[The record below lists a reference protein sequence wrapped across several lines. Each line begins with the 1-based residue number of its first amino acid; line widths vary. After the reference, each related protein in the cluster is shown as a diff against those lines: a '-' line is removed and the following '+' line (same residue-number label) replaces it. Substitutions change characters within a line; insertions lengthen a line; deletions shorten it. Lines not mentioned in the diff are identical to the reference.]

1 MSLRLR
7 SLVIAAAL
15 VAGAYVIAQL
25 MLDDYLVAQGEL
37 DLARAARGE
46 SRLSFD
52 FDEARDLIGSTID
65 GAKDVRLERGIL
77 HARLPS
83 GQANVRLNLRGQS
96 LDARRFA
103 RLDGYIEV
111 GEASTL
117 HLIFDEPGQLRQ
129 FTASVPLAPGW
140 NELRLSLDQLDF
152 KPHQA
157 GPSQRWGGSSGRVGE
172 LRLYFS
178 GPAGLRIALDRL
190 RFRERAHDGEHV
202 QSGVEWI
209 TAAQAEDRLDS
220 GQILRPQGALRLGVL
235 LDLGHQRPEQSLVLR
250 DRVRHADADALFWP
264 QWRTPPVGDPMLESR
279 SLGWSPAWWLV
290 ISYMLLAAIWMSLRK
305 NKASYSGDLRQL
317 LFGMAPILAL
327 TLGLAVGE
335 QVQDGSRLL
344 LLFAFLFQLT
354 AVRMGKSSIPGNPA
368 AWKASLRM
376 LVVAAT
382 ALLLASAL
390 TGTWQFPGWQRIA
403 GYLPFVLLQQAM
415 LLGFL
420 WPRLQTLVP
429 GNAHWAAALLF
440 GVAHSP
446 NFALMCLSSL
456 AAFWWARQYQ
466 QHRSWLPIILS
477 HYLLGLLAISCLP
490 SDWLYSAETG
500 LRYFQ
505 VQ

>member
-1 MSLRLR
+1 MR
-7 SLVIAAAL
+7 SLLIACLLAT
-15 VAGAYVIAQL
+15 GAYVIAQF
-25 MLDDYLVAQGEL
+25 MLDHYLVAQGEL
-37 DLARAARGE
+37 DLARVARSE

-65 GAKDVRLERGIL
+65 GAADVRVDHGAM

-96 LDARRFA
+96 LDARRFVQ
-103 RLDGYIEV
+103 LDGHVEV
-111 GEASTL
+111 GEAATL
-117 HLIFDEPGQLRQ
+117 HLIFDEPGQLQQ

-152 KPHQA
+152 KPHEA
-157 GPSQRWGGSSGRVGE
+157 GPGQSWGGSSGLVGE

-190 RFRERAHDGEHV
+190 RFRERAHDGGYV

-209 TAAQAEDRLDS
+209 TAAQAENRLDS
-220 GQILRPQGALRLGVL
+220 RQTLNPQSGLRLGVL
-235 LDLGHQRPEQSLVLR
+235 LDLGHKRPEQNLVLR
-250 DRVRHADADALFWP
+250 DRIRQADADAVFWP
-264 QWRTPPVGDPMLESR
+264 QWRTPPAGDPTLETR
-279 SLGWSPAWWLV
+279 SLGWSPDGWLV
-290 ISYMLLAAIWMSLRK
+290 ISYALLAMIWILSRRT
-305 NKASYSGDLRQL
+305 KASRRGDLLQL
-317 LFGMAPILAL
+317 LFGMTPILAL
-327 TLGLAVGE
+327 TLGLGVGE
-335 QVQDGSRLL
+335 QVQEGSRLL

-354 AVRMGKSSIPGNPA
+354 AVRMSKSSIPGNPA
-368 AWKASLRM
+368 AWKASLHM
-376 LVVAAT
+376 LIIASAG
-382 ALLLASAL
+382 LLLASAL

-403 GYLPFVLLQQAM
+403 AYLPFVLLQQAM

-420 WPRLQTLVP
+420 WPRLETLLP
-429 GNAHWAAALLF
+429 GNSHWAAALLF

-446 NFALMCLSSL
+446 NFALMCLSAL
-456 AAFWWARQYQ
+456 AAFWWTRQYHR
-466 QHRSWLPIILS
+466 HRSWLPIILT
-477 HYLLGLLAISCLP
+477 HYVLGLLAITCLP